1 MSSVYNMKLTCAE
14 YWVEDKKIV
23 QIRKSL
29 SLDTY
34 LDQFDCIGEQ
44 TQSSI
49 YRGQQVE
56 ESKRYG

>member
-23 QIRKSL
+23 QIRKAMN
-29 SLDTY
+29 LDTY
-34 LDQFDCIGEQ
+34 LDQFDCIGDQ

-49 YRGQQVE
+49 NRGQ
-56 ESKRYG
+56 